1 MIQRRA
7 RRVFSPSLAFKVSP
21 SRVVVPGSS
30 SRAFSSA
37 KRARD
42 HRDTMVSS
50 LSSAHARARRSR
62 GRGRAV
68 AVTRTFTR
76 RVAPSSRRASA
87 RASVETRGRVA
98 RASADEAPVPIDAH
112 RRASPVVSP
121 FVSRAREVNWKG
133 VSHRG
138 RHASTRE
145 GARGRDGG
153 RG

>member
-50 LSSAHARARRSR
+50 PSSAHARASLARPRTR
-62 GRGRAV
+62 GGGHANV
-68 AVTRTFTR
+68 HA
-76 RVAPSSRRASA
+76 SRRALVEARERSSERRDA
-87 RASVETRGRVA
+87 RAR
-98 RASADEAPVPIDAH
+98 
-112 RRASPVVSP
+112 
-121 FVSRAREVNWKG
+121 RAREC
-133 VSHRG
+133 
-138 RHASTRE
+138 
-145 GARGRDGG
+145 
-153 RG
+153 